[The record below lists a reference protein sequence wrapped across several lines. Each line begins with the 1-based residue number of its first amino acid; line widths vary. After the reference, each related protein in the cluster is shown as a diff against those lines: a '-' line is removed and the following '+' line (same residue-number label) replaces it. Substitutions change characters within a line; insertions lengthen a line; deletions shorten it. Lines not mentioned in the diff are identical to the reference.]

1 MSGQTLKNRMN
12 AQPVKLFKNIAYVMY
27 PVRDMKASQAFYEGA
42 LGLKG
47 ASFWGGR
54 WVEYEIGDDC
64 VAITPA
70 DEKHKA
76 GTHGATVALE
86 VVDLDAMLEHLKSK
100 SVLPAEKPFDIPT
113 CRGCVISDPDGNE
126 IILHAK
132 KA

>member
-1 MSGQTLKNRMN
+1 MN

-47 ASFWGGR
+47 TSFWGGR
-54 WVEYEIGDDC
+54 WIEYEIGDDC
-64 VAITPA
+64 LAITPA

-76 GTHGATVALE
+76 GARGATVALE

-100 SVLPAEKPFDIPT
+100 SVLPTDKPFDIPT

-132 KA
+132 KQNADSK

>member
-1 MSGQTLKNRMN
+1 MN
-12 AQPVKLFKNIAYVMY
+12 TQPVNLFKHIAYVMY

-47 ASFWGGR
+47 TSFWGGR
-54 WVEYEIGDDC
+54 WIEYEIGDDC
-64 VAITPA
+64 LAITPA

-76 GTHGATVALE
+76 GARGATVAL
-86 VVDLDAMLEHLKSK
+86 KSWILTHCLNASRASRCCLRTSRFI
-100 SVLPAEKPFDIPT
+100 SV

-132 KA
+132 KSEG

>member
-47 ASFWGGR
+47 LSFWGGR

-64 VAITPA
+64 LAITPA

-76 GTHGATVALE
+76 GAHGATVALE